1 MMRAEG
7 TPTQLIIAGG
17 RHSCVFD
24 YEMAAG

>member
-7 TPTQLIIAGG
+7 TPTQSIIAGG
-17 RHSCVFD
+17 RRSYVFD